1 MKQFKISSLVLTIAL
16 LMSTFG
22 LTLAQQMPSAS
33 NHANLPFDGVEFT
46 LLTFVGPQVAEP
58 LQRRAPDFEK
68 LTGAKVNI
76 ATVPNADLY
85 TTLLKDQSTGTN
97 AYQAFLIAPLWMADF
112 VNGGYLEP
120 LDDYIAKD
128 KDIQWDDIVPFFR
141 DFNASYK
148 GHTYMLPL
156 DGDFHMVY
164 YRTDV
169 FKENNIKP
177 PATWDDYLA
186 AAKALNGKDMNGDGA
201 PDYGSCIS
209 KARNQQAY
217 WWILSIAGPYI
228 QSQGTSQGAF
238 FNPDTMAPLVKNE
251 GFERA
256 LDIYKETFSYG
267 PPNEL
272 TLGVGDT
279 RGLFT
284 SGRCALTLDWG
295 DIGTLA
301 IAEGSKVVDKV
312 GSIITPGSKKVVDWK
327 TGKLVDCDKTTC
339 PYAVDGVNYAPF
351 ASFGGW
357 SAAVSAAADPKVKEA
372 AYAFLSYMCQPAQS
386 GVDVTLGKTGYNPY
400 RLSHFSNLKLWTD
413 AGMSEAAAKDYLGAI
428 KASLASPNMML
439 DIRVPHNNEYEQIAL
454 DTVGS
459 QFLAGEFKTAA
470 DAATELSKQ
479 WEALTDKYGR
489 DAQKAAYVDSL
500 SVKK

>member
-1 MKQFKISSLVLTIAL
+1 MKSAKISSLLLTIAMIL
-16 LMSTFG
+16 STFG
-22 LTLAQQMPSAS
+22 VALAQNSSPSL
-33 NHANLPFDGVEFT
+33 NRANLPFDGVEFT

-68 LTGAKVNI
+68 ESGAKVNI
-76 ATVPNADLY
+76 VTVPNADLY

-97 AYQAFLIAPLWMADF
+97 SYQAFLIAPAWMGDF
-112 VNGGYLEP
+112 VEGGYLEQ
-120 LDDYIAKD
+120 LDDYIKKD
-128 KDIQWDDIVPFFR
+128 PKIQWDDIAPFFR

-148 GHTYMLPL
+148 GHQYMIPL

-169 FKENNIKP
+169 FKDNNLKP
-177 PATWDDYLA
+177 PTTWDEYLA
-186 AAKALNGKDMNGDGA
+186 DAKALNGKDMNGDGA
-201 PDYGSCIS
+201 ADYGSCIS
-209 KARNQQAY
+209 KKRSAQSY

-238 FNPDTMAPLVKNE
+238 FNPDTMAPLVLNE

-256 LDIYKETFSYG
+256 LDVYKETSSYG

-272 TLGVGDT
+272 TLDVGDT
-279 RGLFT
+279 RTLFT

-301 IAEGSKVVDKV
+301 IAPGSKVVDKT
-312 GSIITPGSKKVVDWK
+312 GSIITPGSKSVVDWK
-327 TGKLVDCDKTTC
+327 TGKLVACDKTTC

-357 SAAVSAAADPKVKEA
+357 SGAVSAAADPKVKEA
-372 AYAFLSYMCQPAQS
+372 AYAFLSYMTQPAQS

-400 RLSHFSNLKLWTD
+400 RLSHFQSLKLWTD
-413 AGMSEAAAKDYLGAI
+413 AGMSEAAATNYLGAI

-459 QFLAGEFKTAA
+459 QFLAGEFKTAV
-470 DAATELSKQ
+470 DAATELNKQ

-489 DAQKAAYVDSL
+489 DAQKAAYIASL
-500 SVKK
+500 GVTK

>member
-1 MKQFKISSLVLTIAL
+1 MKQFKMLSFMLAVLMLLSSVGAVA
-16 LMSTFG
+16 
-22 LTLAQQMPSAS
+22 AQQIAGTANRSA
-33 NHANLPFDGVEFT
+33 LPYDGVEFT

-68 LTGAKVNI
+68 LTGAKINI

-97 AYQAFLIAPLWMADF
+97 AYQAFLIAPSWMGDF
-112 VNGGYLEP
+112 VEGGYLEP
-120 LDDYIAKD
+120 LDDYVAKD
-128 KDIQWDDIVPFFR
+128 KALEWDDIAPFFR

-148 GHTYMLPL
+148 GHIYMLPL

-169 FKENNIKP
+169 FEAAGIKP
-177 PATWDDYLA
+177 PTTWDEYLT
-186 AAKALNGKDMNGDGA
+186 AAKTLNGKDMNGDGA
-201 PDYGSCIS
+201 GDYGSCIS
-209 KARNQQAY
+209 KKRSAQSY
-217 WWILSIAGPYI
+217 WWVLSIAAPYI

-238 FNPDTMAPLVKNE
+238 FDPETMKPLVENE

-256 LDIYKETFSYG
+256 LDIYKETGSYG
-267 PPNEL
+267 PPNEQ
-272 TLGVGDT
+272 TLDVGDT
-279 RGLFT
+279 RTLFT

-301 IAEGSKVVDKV
+301 IAEGSKVVDKT

-327 TGKLVDCDKTTC
+327 TGKLVDCDKMTC
-339 PYAVDGVNYAPF
+339 PLAVDGVNYAPF

-357 SAAVSAAADPKVKEA
+357 SGAVSAAADPKVKEA
-372 AYAFLSYMCQPAQS
+372 AYAFLSYMDQPAQS
-386 GVDVTLGKTGYNPY
+386 GPDVTVGKTGYNPY
-400 RLSHFSNLKLWTD
+400 RLSHFKNLKMWTD
-413 AGMSEAAAKDYLGAI
+413 AGMSEAAAKNYLGAI
-428 KASLASPNMML
+428 EASLNSPNMML

-454 DTVGS
+454 DAVAS
-459 QFLAGEFKTAA
+459 SFVAGEFKTSAEAA
-470 DAATELSKQ
+470 AELAKQ

-489 DAQKAAYVDSL
+489 DAQKKAYVDSL
-500 SVKK
+500 SVSR